1 MKALLNMSTKKIS
14 VILGLFIV
22 VSVAVGIFLYMN
34 NPKIKFMHL
43 MNKEYKSFV
52 SVLDKAK
59 ESELALLSKDNTVTS
74 AGSLSFDLSLAND
87 MFDGTLNSFIAVIN
101 DFNVDYQY
109 GSDPL
114 KNNTYFKFNSNI
126 GTEDFLDMEL
136 YQMGDK
142 KYMYLNGIYDKYI
155 ESESIDFIS
164 TQGGQ
169 TEDVIYLVDKIK
181 MSFFSSLKTS
191 DFTTE
196 PKTIEINNQSMDT
209 NKITLKLTNER
220 LREIFKIVLTDLK
233 NDTKA
238 IEILNNLNGQ
248 EDMKKSLEETIASLD
263 KEQLL
268 EKDIVIDIYVKDGA
282 IVKLDIMDGET
293 EIIEYLSY
301 VAFNPIK
308 EIIIFD
314 KEKVTMSALF
324 ETKSPDDISYKVSLS
339 DNQIIANGTITKLVA
354 VSTENKTWDLS
365 FTLDLALTYD
375 NSLLGSLKINTQ
387 TTTKVGEEVKML
399 DITNTVKEED
409 MTEEENNEISTKI
422 FEKIS
427 DAIPVADNVI
437 EATQEITY

>member
-1 MKALLNMSTKKIS
+1 
-14 VILGLFIV
+14 
-22 VSVAVGIFLYMN
+22 
-34 NPKIKFMHL
+34 
-43 MNKEYKSFV
+43 
-52 SVLDKAK
+52 
-59 ESELALLSKDNTVTS
+59 
-74 AGSLSFDLSLAND
+74 
-87 MFDGTLNSFIAVIN
+87 MFPFKVTLNVNFIDSSI
-101 DFNVDYQY
+101 
-109 GSDPL
+109 
-114 KNNTYFKFNSNI
+114 
-126 GTEDFLDMEL
+126 
-136 YQMGDK
+136 
-142 KYMYLNGIYDKYI
+142 
-155 ESESIDFIS
+155 SESIDFIS

-248 EDMKKSLEETIASLD
+248 EDMKKSLEETIVSLD
-263 KEQLL
+263 NEQLL
-268 EKDIVIDIYVKDGA
+268 EKDMTINIYIKDDA

-293 EIIEYLSY
+293 KIIEYLSY

-399 DITNTVKEED
+399 DITNTIKEED

-422 FEKIS
+422 FERIS
-427 DAIPVADNVI
+427 GAIPVADNVI
-437 EATQEITY
+437 EATKGTTY